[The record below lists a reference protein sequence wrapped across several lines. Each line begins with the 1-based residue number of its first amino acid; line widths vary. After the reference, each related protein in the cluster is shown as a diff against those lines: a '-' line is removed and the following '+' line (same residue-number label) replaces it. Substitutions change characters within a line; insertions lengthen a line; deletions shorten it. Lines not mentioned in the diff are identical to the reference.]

1 MARPQK
7 KIDEIMLEKLTK
19 LHLSDKVIAD
29 CLGCSVWTLERRYAQ
44 KMDEWRSKSKS
55 KIADVLFDEAINKR
69 EPWALKALSQKHLDY
84 HDKVRTDFN
93 NVTPERKFTDEE
105 LERAISKELEAEI
118 NDRVEQELKKRLEKK

>member
-19 LHLSDKVIAD
+19 LHLSDQTIAD

-84 HDKVRTDFN
+84 HDRIKTEVKDT
-93 NVTPERKFTDEE
+93 TPREKMTDEE
-105 LERAISKELEAEI
+105 LEAEI
-118 NDRVEQELKKRLEKK
+118 QKRLEKK

>member
-19 LHLSDKVIAD
+19 LHLSDQTIAD

-44 KMDEWRSKSKS
+44 KMIEWRSKSKS

-69 EPWALKALSQKHLDY
+69 EPWALKALAQKHLDY
-84 HDKVRTDFN
+84 HDKVKTDFN

-105 LERAISKELEAEI
+105 LEKAISKELEAEI